1 MVSSDD
7 DPALHT
13 RATLTL
19 KECRPQVRL
28 DGVTLGIGIV
38 IAHVQVW
45 SELPGLIFDDVNRN
59 LNKRNNIIFFQM
71 TMKQQLLYLV
81 DKSPSHSDAFLHVF
95 DDSVACLQA
104 WVVIQRCP
112 DL

>member
-28 DGVTLGIGIV
+28 DGVTLGIRIV
-38 IAHVQVW
+38 IAHVQVR

-59 LNKRNNIIFFQM
+59 LNKYNKNSLFEM
-71 TMKQQLLYLV
+71 MMQQLLYLV